1 LLTLR
6 YRWFSEMPHIRI
18 NSLDDRRLEPYR
30 YLKDTN
36 RTRWADLFVC
46 EGEKLVRRL
55 LASDFTV
62 ESVLISDRF
71 ERQFGA
77 LAPPEVLVWIV
88 PDELVEPLVGFNF
101 HRGILACGRR
111 RANPPLE
118 EIAPLGRPL
127 TLVICPEVQD
137 PENLGAIL
145 RISSAF
151 GVDGVLIGC
160 GSADP
165 FSRRVLRVSMGAS
178 LRLPIREAA
187 DIAADLRQLR
197 NSLAVE
203 LAATVLDASAE
214 PLSTAKRPDRFAL
227 LFGSEGHGLDP
238 AIIALCN
245 RRLTIPMNPG
255 TDSLNVAVAAGIFL
269 HHFCGAAERR

>member
-1 LLTLR
+1 
-6 YRWFSEMPHIRI
+6 M
-18 NSLDDRRLEPYR
+18 
-30 YLKDTN
+30 
-36 RTRWADLFVC
+36 FVC

-55 LASDFTV
+55 FASDFAV

-77 LAPPEVLVWIV
+77 LAPPAVPIWIV

-111 RANPPLE
+111 LGESVAGRNGAARPAADARDLPRGARPGESRGDPEDFKRVRRGRRAYRPR
-118 EIAPLGRPL
+118 LGRS
-127 TLVICPEVQD
+127 I
-137 PENLGAIL
+137 
-145 RISSAF
+145 
-151 GVDGVLIGC
+151 
-160 GSADP
+160 
-165 FSRRVLRVSMGAS
+165 SRRVLRVSMGAS
-178 LRLPIREAA
+178 LRLPIGEAA
-187 DIAADLRQLR
+187 DIRADLHQLR
-197 NSLAVE
+197 DSLAIE
-203 LAATVLDASAE
+203 LAATVLDASADR
-214 PLSTAKRPDRFAL
+214 LSTTKRSDRFAL

-269 HHFCGAAERR
+269 HHLCGEPVRRVRSRQTFA

>member
-1 LLTLR
+1 
-6 YRWFSEMPHIRI
+6 MPSIRI
-18 NSLDDRRLEPYR
+18 HSLDDPRLEPYR
-30 YLKDTN
+30 SLKDTN
-36 RTRWADLFVC
+36 RTRWTSLFVC
-46 EGEKLVRRL
+46 EGEKLVGRL
-55 LASDFTV
+55 FASDFAV
-62 ESVLISDRF
+62 ESVLIGDRF

-77 LAPPEVLVWIV
+77 LAPPAVPIWIV
-88 PDELVEPLVGFNF
+88 PDELIEPLVGFNF

-111 RANPPLE
+111 RANPSLE

-151 GVDGVLIGC
+151 GVGGVLIGR

-187 DIAADLRQLR
+187 DIRADLHQIRD
-197 NSLAVE
+197 SLAVE

-214 PLSTAKRPDRFAL
+214 PLSTAKPPDRFAL

-269 HHFCGAAERR
+269 HHFCGAATRP